1 MDENTDSTS
10 QNVRSTTT
18 AGGGLANKISLCI
31 SRVLSNSQS
40 NIENSEDLEDL
51 IFLVQELNEH
61 EELNVKLSSATKIS
75 KLLHDVQTDE
85 EFTDVNDSSMQGP
98 IHVSSINFRQRMK
111 HEMRGLKPDPLIR
124 QILDSLREKLETL

>member
-1 MDENTDSTS
+1 MVNFKEKLKEVIKSDSHGWKYRFHFL
-10 QNVRSTTT
+10 NVRSTTT

-75 KLLHDVQTDE
+75 KLLHDV
-85 EFTDVNDSSMQGP
+85 
-98 IHVSSINFRQRMK
+98 
-111 HEMRGLKPDPLIR
+111 
-124 QILDSLREKLETL
+124 